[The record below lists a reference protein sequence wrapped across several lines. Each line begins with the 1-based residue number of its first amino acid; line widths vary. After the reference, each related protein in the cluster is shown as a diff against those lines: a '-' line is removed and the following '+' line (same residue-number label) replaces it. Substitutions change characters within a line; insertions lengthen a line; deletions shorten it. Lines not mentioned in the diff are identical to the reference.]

1 MNELFNRLPTTT
13 VLMKKILVRKNSIRY
28 WSRGEKIAVVV
39 QSVIYIMEKCRAVIV
54 CCPQII
60 DIYTSDLCN
69 NLFKRRSFSSSH
81 MVYTKF
87 YPILQSFIEITHSN
101 KLDMTKIK
109 QSVAVVSISSNPF
122 YILLYCYVQKIDN
135 MLVQLLSLHS
145 KL

>member
-13 VLMKKILVRKNSIRY
+13 VLMKKILDRKNSIRY

-60 DIYTSDLCN
+60 DIYTTSDLCN
-69 NLFKRRSFSSSH
+69 NLFKRRSFS

-122 YILLYCYVQKIDN
+122 YILLYCYVQKIDK